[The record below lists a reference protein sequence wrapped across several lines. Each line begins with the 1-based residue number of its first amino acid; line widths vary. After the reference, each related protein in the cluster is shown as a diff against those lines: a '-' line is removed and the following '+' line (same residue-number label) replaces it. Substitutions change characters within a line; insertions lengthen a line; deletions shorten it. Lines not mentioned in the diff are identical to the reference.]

1 MDLTQMKTVSY
12 IVKCLSFQNQFW
24 SIIAYL
30 VSLIA
35 TLSII
40 KSDELVY
47 LTLFIKNEN
56 VFNQTDSV
64 FLKNMV

>member
-1 MDLTQMKTVSY
+1 MKTVSY
-12 IVKCLSFQNQFW
+12 IVKCLSFQNQYW

-47 LTLFIKNEN
+47 LTLYIQNEN
-56 VFNQTDSV
+56 VFNQTDST
-64 FLKNMV
+64 FLRNIVRFFKI

>member
-1 MDLTQMKTVSY
+1 MKTVAY

-30 VSLIA
+30 ASLIA
-35 TLSII
+35 TLAII

-47 LTLFIKNEN
+47 LTLYIQNEN
-56 VFNQTDSV
+56 VFNQTDSIY
-64 FLKNMV
+64 LKNMV